1 MCLRDFRIRLKFKI
15 LPVVRRKMPGK
26 VPRLGAR
33 SPPGGRGR
41 LIGILRLRGI
51 SMGIRIDH
59 LKKKFNPKLN
69 PIILEIV

>member
-1 MCLRDFRIRLKFKI
+1 
-15 LPVVRRKMPGK
+15 MPGK

-69 PIILEIV
+69 PIILEIVWNILGRAVNYNEFNNVL